1 MGDRVD
7 LSITQG
13 GGQGGFVYNTGRGR
27 MDLSI
32 TQGGSVYNTGG
43 QGESVNKTWTG

>member
-1 MGDRVD
+1 MD
-7 LSITQG
+7 LSITRGWG
-13 GGQGGFVYNTGRGR
+13 GAAGWIVYNTGGR

-43 QGESVNKTWTG
+43 QGESVNKT